1 MKKLKRKYVPH
12 ELAEIIKIMEA
23 GFEEVRPHTSV
34 VLALHRRNYKI
45 IKLTADNCIDYVEKD
60 V

>member
-1 MKKLKRKYVPH
+1 MKKLKRQYSPH

-23 GFEEVRPHTSV
+23 GFEEARPHTSV
-34 VLALHRRNYKI
+34 VLVLHRHNYKI
-45 IKLTADNCIDYVEKD
+45 IKLTPDNCIDYQDKD